1 MESARK
7 IAQTV
12 AQESE
17 LFKAFSIAAL
27 KVRAKLMEPGSV
39 LKVGGFEFVV
49 DEDELG
55 VWIVVNIIL
64 PRKEIEAMAE
74 AKALDLGV
82 DIKIM
87 DNRGRSIWLDS
98 FIENLTTFVKN
109 WYEIKCIKGP
119 GENLTFEK
127 SVYKKEAKTWR

>member
-7 IAQTV
+7 IAQIV

-27 KVRAKLMEPGSV
+27 KARAKLLEPGNV
-39 LKVGGFEFVV
+39 LKLGGFQFVV

-82 DIKIM
+82 EIKIM
-87 DNRGRSIWLDS
+87 DNSKPSIWQDS
-98 FIENLTTFVKN
+98 FIESLTTFIKN

-119 GENLTFEK
+119 GDNLTFEK
-127 SVYKKEAKTWR
+127 SVYKKETKSWR